1 MSKTRTQLA
10 NRTLEKLRVV
20 GLGQSPEAED
30 TLKVDG
36 VIDSFA
42 EFLTST
48 TPPIYTIADLAEIE
62 ESAFEWLADYLAFMC
77 ATDFNKQQDDGVRQR
92 AEYMLR
98 RLTTAGP
105 TYEELRGTYF

>member
-10 NRTLEKLRVV
+10 NRALEKLRIV
-20 GLGQSPEAED
+20 GLGNSPEAED
-30 TLKVDG
+30 TEQVDG
-36 VIDSFA
+36 VIDAFS

-48 TPPIYTIADLAEIE
+48 VPPIYTIADLSEIE
-62 ESAFEWLADYLAFMC
+62 DSAFEWLADYLAYFV
-77 ATDFNKQQDDGVRQR
+77 APDFQKPQDDGIRQR

-105 TYEELRGTYF
+105 TYEVLRAEYF

>member
-10 NRTLEKLRVV
+10 NRALEKLRVV

-30 TLKVDG
+30 TETVDG

-48 TPPIYTIADLAEIE
+48 TPPIYTIADLSDIE
-62 ESAFEWLADYLAFMC
+62 ESAFEWLADYLAYFV
-77 ATDFNKQQDDGVRQR
+77 AQDFQKVQDDGIRQR

-98 RLTTAGP
+98 RLTTSGP
-105 TYEELRGTYF
+105 TFETLRAEYF